1 MLLCVHVFVV
11 CVCCMWSYI
20 HVGANR
26 LPLPLPLPPPS
37 LDAPNFL
44 VGQDTDQHAFAA
56 HRLYCL
62 VKENMKQL
70 ALVHV
75 ALWCIGEFGQHLRS
89 AAPEGMF
96 Y

>member
-62 VKENMKQL
+62 VKVCYKIFQSIFSL
-70 ALVHV
+70 FSVYK
-75 ALWCIGEFGQHLRS
+75 FR
-89 AAPEGMF
+89 
-96 Y
+96 